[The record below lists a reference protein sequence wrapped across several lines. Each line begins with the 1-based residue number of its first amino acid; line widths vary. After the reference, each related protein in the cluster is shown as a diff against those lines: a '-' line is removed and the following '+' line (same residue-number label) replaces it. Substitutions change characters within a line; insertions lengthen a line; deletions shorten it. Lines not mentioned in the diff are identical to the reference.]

1 MPVIDTL
8 ENELTSIQERAQAL
22 IDGDNFSPD
31 DPEYKALNDEAE
43 KLTRSIRAQS
53 EWTQRKAAT
62 DEASTIVRRAQA
74 RAQQTADDLAPQGSW
89 GELFT
94 RSQQFQGYNGY
105 GTSGRIEVPNIDLET
120 RAVSLPIKTTDLP
133 SGLFAGNRFLAQ
145 AAELY
150 PLLNLIPTVQTS
162 LNAFPVWGTTVS
174 DGGAAVVPE
183 GDAKPPLDI
192 TEAKIDVSLDLVAV
206 YTQATRQ
213 VLEDVAMARSIID
226 THLRRAVL
234 KKFEELAVTALTS
247 ATLPTAQAPHS
258 GGTLQGA
265 IRLGMATVQAA
276 GWNPTVVAVNPAD
289 SASIDVGALGNQC
302 CSGDNYW
309 GLRVVPVTG
318 LTAGTAIVGDFASGA
333 TTYERHAGVSLFV
346 TDSHADTFIHNVFTF
361 LAEARRKTVIERVDA
376 FAKVSV
382 AAS

>member
-8 ENELTSIQERAQAL
+8 EQQLKDVQERAQAL
-22 IDGDNFSPD
+22 IDGDSFDPD
-31 DPEYKALNDEAE
+31 NPEYRALNDEAE

-53 EWTQRKAAT
+53 EWTQRKATT
-62 DEASTIVRRAQA
+62 DEATTVIRRAQM
-74 RAQQTADDLAPQGSW
+74 RAQQTADHDQPLGSW

-105 GTSGRIEVPNIDLET
+105 GTSGRVDVPNLET

-133 SGLFAGNRFLAQ
+133 SGLLAGNRYLEQ
-145 AAELY
+145 AAGLY

-162 LNAFPVWGTTVS
+162 LNAFPVWGTQIS

-192 TEAKIDVSLDLVAV
+192 AEAKIDVSLDLVAV

-234 KKFEELAVTALTS
+234 KKFEELAVAALL
-247 ATLPTAQAPHS
+247 AANLPTASAPHS

-265 IRLGMATVQAA
+265 IRLGMAKVQAA
-276 GWNPTVVAVNPAD
+276 GWNPTVVAVNPDD
-289 SASIDVGALGNQC
+289 SASIDVAALGNQC
-302 CSGDNYW
+302 CNGDNYW
-309 GLRVVPVTG
+309 GLRVVPVNG
-318 LTAGTAIVGDFASGA
+318 LTAGTAIVGDFGSGA
-333 TTYERHAGVSLFV
+333 TTYERYSGVSLFV

-376 FAKVSV
+376 FAKVDV
-382 AAS
+382 ASS

>member
-1 MPVIDTL
+1 MPAIDTL
-8 ENELTSIQERAQAL
+8 EQQLADVRDQAASMMER
-22 IDGDNFSPD
+22 D
-31 DPEYKALNDEAE
+31 DFDAEDPGYKALKADAD
-43 KLTRSIRAQS
+43 KLTRAITEQS
-53 EWTQRKAAT
+53 EWTARKSAS
-62 DEASTIVRRAQA
+62 DEASSVIRRSQLRAEQIAGQA
-74 RAQQTADDLAPQGSW
+74 EPSGSW

-94 RSQQFQGYNGY
+94 RSREFQSYHGY
-105 GTSGRIEVPNIDLET
+105 GNSGRVEVPNLHT
-120 RAVSLPIKTTDLP
+120 RAVTLPIKTTDLP
-133 SGLFAGNRFLAQ
+133 SGLLAGNRYLDQ
-145 AAELY
+145 AAGLY
-150 PLLNLIPTVQTS
+150 PLLDLIPTVQTS

-192 TEAKIDVSLDLVAV
+192 TEAKIDVALELVAV

-213 VLEDVAMARSIID
+213 VLEDVNMARSIID

-234 KKFEELAVTALTS
+234 KKFEELAVTAITS
-247 ATLPTAQAPHS
+247 ATLPTAVAPHT

-289 SASIDVGALGNQC
+289 SASIDVAALGNQC
-302 CSGDNYW
+302 CNGDNYW
-309 GLRVVPVTG
+309 GLRVVPVVG
-318 LTAGTAIVGDFASGA
+318 LTAGTAIVGDFGSGA
-333 TTYERHAGVSLFV
+333 TTYERYSGVSLFV

-361 LAEARRKTVIERVDA
+361 LAEARRKTVIERADA

-382 AAS
+382 ASS

>member
-8 ENELTSIQERAQAL
+8 ENQLRDIQERAQHL
-22 IDGDNFSPD
+22 IDSDEFNPDN
-31 DPEYKALNDEAE
+31 PEYKALNDEAD
-43 KLTRSIRAQS
+43 KLTRSIQAQRD
-53 EWTQRKAAT
+53 WTQRKQQS
-62 DEASTIVRRAQA
+62 DEASAVIRRAQV
-74 RAQQTADDLAPQGSW
+74 RAEQVRGADMPVGSW

-105 GTSGRIEVPNIDLET
+105 GTSGRVDVPNLET

-133 SGLFAGNRFLAQ
+133 SGLLAGNRYLEP
-145 AAELY
+145 AAGMY
-150 PLLNLIPTVQTS
+150 PLLDLIPTVQTS
-162 LNAFPVWGTTVS
+162 LNAFPVWGTTVT

-183 GDAKPPLDI
+183 GAAKPPLDI
-192 TEAKIDVSLDLVAV
+192 AEAKIDVSLDLVAV

-234 KKFEELAVTALTS
+234 KKFEELAVTALTG
-247 ATLPTAQAPHS
+247 ATLPTATAPA

-289 SASIDVGALGNQC
+289 AAAIDIAALGNQC
-302 CSGDNYW
+302 CNGDNYW
-309 GLRVVPVTG
+309 GLRVVPVPG
-318 LTAGTAIVGDFASGA
+318 LDAKTAIVGDFANGA
-333 TTYERHAGVSLFV
+333 TTYERYSGVSLFV

-382 AAS
+382 TP